1 VTALQLRDYQLL
13 ARDFLRNQPRGAGL
27 FLDMS
32 LGKTAISLSALEPR
46 HLPVLVIAPKR
57 VAERVWIAERDKWR
71 PDLSMALAVGDP
83 PKRKEAVAEQADIT
97 VSSNHPSFI
106 AELKPTYKTV
116 IIDESSVFRE
126 KMTKRWRAAR
136 KLCVKADHVW
146 ALSGTPVPAGL
157 LNLWSQMFL
166 LDGGE
171 RLGTTLGGYRGRYFF
186 PGATLPSGVVTEWIL
201 REESQGSI
209 HAKIEGICLYMSAAD
224 ELDLPPTHH
233 NVVDVPLP
241 AAAKSQYKEFKDT
254 LVLDLELIGEE
265 IYSAANAAV
274 LSGKLR
280 QVTSGFIYSDEQDG
294 TYTPLHTAKLDAL
307 EEIVDGTG
315 DNLLVFYN
323 FRPEIDMIRERF
335 PQAKMMDDKG
345 ALDAW
350 DRAELPMMLAHP
362 ASVGHGLNLQFGG
375 HTAVWFS
382 LTWDL
387 ELYLQSNG
395 RLPRP
400 GQKHSVVI
408 HSIECPGTV
417 DKIVARALANKDFNQ
432 TSFLDHV
439 RSPI

>member
-1 VTALQLRDYQLL
+1 MTELKLRAYQEL
-13 ARDFLRNQPRGAGL
+13 ARDFLRNQPKGAGL

-57 VAERVWIAERDKWR
+57 VAERVWPKERDTWR
-71 PDLSMALAVGDP
+71 PDLSLSLAAGSP
-83 PKRKEAVAEQADIT
+83 AERKAAVAAQADIT
-97 VSSNHPSFI
+97 VISNHPAFL
-106 AELKPTYKTV
+106 AELNPIYRTI
-116 IIDESSVFRE
+116 IIDESSVFRD

-157 LNLWSQMFL
+157 LNLWSQVFL

-186 PGATLPSGVVTEWIL
+186 PGATLPSGVVTEWII
-201 REESQGSI
+201 RDTAAEAI
-209 HAKIEGICLYMSAAD
+209 HAKIEGLCLYMSAAG
-224 ELDLPPTHH
+224 ELDLPPTHY

-241 AAAKSQYKEFKDT
+241 EAAKSHYLEFKNT

-280 QVTSGFIYSDEQDG
+280 QVTAGFIYSDEQDG

-323 FRPEIDMIRERF
+323 FRPELEMIRDRF
-335 PQAKMMDDKG
+335 PQATMMDENG

-375 HTAVWFS
+375 HTAVWYS

-387 ELYLQSNG
+387 ELYLQANG

-400 GQKHSVVI
+400 GQKNSVVI
-408 HSIECPGTV
+408 HSLECPGTI
-417 DKIVARALANKDFNQ
+417 DKIVAASLKTKDFNQ
-432 TSFLDHV
+432 TNFLDHV
-439 RSPI
+439 RNPI

>member
-1 VTALQLRDYQLL
+1 VKLRDYQLL

-32 LGKTAISLSALEPR
+32 LGKTAISLCALEPR

-106 AELKPTYKTV
+106 AELKPIYKTV

-241 AAAKSQYKEFKDT
+241 AAAKSQYREFKDT

>member
-1 VTALQLRDYQLL
+1 
-13 ARDFLRNQPRGAGL
+13 
-27 FLDMS
+27 
-32 LGKTAISLSALEPR
+32 
-46 HLPVLVIAPKR
+46 VIAPKR

-106 AELKPTYKTV
+106 AELKPIYKTV

-241 AAAKSQYKEFKDT
+241 AAAKSQYREFKDT